1 MLENQEKTLEKCKQL
16 KTMILHL
23 TDEILN
29 EDLSAEQKARLIDV
43 KTELL
48 LNVTQFEI
56 LVNRTIK

>member
-29 EDLSAEQKARLIDV
+29 EDLSAEQKAQLIDA

-48 LNVTQFEI
+48 LNATQFEV

>member
-16 KTMILHL
+16 KNMILHL

-29 EDLSAEQKARLIDV
+29 EDLSADQKGQLIDA

-48 LNVTQFEI
+48 LSATQFEI

>member
-1 MLENQEKTLEKCKQL
+1 MLENQEKILEKCKQL

-29 EDLSAEQKARLIDV
+29 EDLSAEQKAQLIDV

-48 LNVTQFEI
+48 LNATQFEV
-56 LVNRTIK
+56 LVKRTIK